1 MDYAVDVRTLIEYAV
16 CMSAHTPDPR
26 INLTLRLVAAPG
38 FRWDARMHRVWA
50 ATPGEYQVNLD
61 DPSTRGILLDQA
73 RAAWGNPH
81 LYVYYNP
88 IRAVF
93 CVGGGLPL
101 PTTIEGPTEGDTLAL
116 LIIQAPTSERKP

>member
-1 MDYAVDVRTLIEYAV
+1 MDYAVDVRTLIGYV
-16 CMSAHTPDPR
+16 SLMSGTRAE
-26 INLTLRLVAAPG
+26 LLRQLADAPG
-38 FRWDARMHRVWA
+38 FYWDTQYRAKTGTVL
-50 ATPGEYQVNLD
+50 PLVDLD